1 MRAPIALDAMGG
13 DYGPEVAVRGAARV
27 ANEGVDVVLVGDTAR
42 LEPLVA
48 DLNVDLPI
56 VHASEVIGMTD
67 DPARILREKKDASVL
82 VAAKLVASGDV
93 GGFVSTGSTGAS
105 MAAAAFVIG
114 RLKGIARPGVA
125 SLFPHGPILLDAGA
139 NTQVRPEHLV
149 QFAIM
154 GSALAQTHRG
164 LVAPRV
170 GLLNIGGEDSK
181 GRDLE
186 KEALVLLR
194 EVGGINFI
202 GNVEG
207 TDLIGDR
214 VDVFVT
220 DGFTGN
226 VVLKT
231 AEAVSRLIF
240 ELVSK
245 TILELGIRD
254 VEQVQGGL
262 GQLANRLA
270 VDENGGAPLLGI
282 KGVVVVAHGSSNEAA
297 IASACR
303 LAAEGVEHDLPG
315 TIEAGLARMG
325 NSTS

>member
-1 MRAPIALDAMGG
+1 VRAPIALDAMGG

-27 ANEGVDVVLVGDTAR
+27 VNEGIDLVLVGDKAQ
-42 LEPLVA
+42 LEPIMANLE
-48 DLNVDLPI
+48 LNVPI

-67 DPARILREKKDASVL
+67 DPARALREKKDASVL

-114 RLKGIARPGVA
+114 RLKGISRPGVA

-154 GSALAQTHRG
+154 GSALAEIHPG
-164 LVAPRV
+164 LDSPRV

-186 KEALVLLR
+186 KETLALLR
-194 EVGGINFI
+194 EVPGINFI

-240 ELVSK
+240 GLVSE
-245 TILELGIRD
+245 TIIDLGISD
-254 VEQVQGGL
+254 VEQVQGAL

-282 KGVVVVAHGSSNEAA
+282 KGVVVVAHGSSNTSAV
-297 IASACR
+297 ASACR

-315 TIEAGLARMG
+315 SIEAGLARMG
-325 NSTS
+325 NGAP

>member
-1 MRAPIALDAMGG
+1 VRAPIALDAMGG

-27 ANEGVDVVLVGDTAR
+27 VREGIDLVLVGDAGQ
-42 LEPLVA
+42 LEPLIDEVGI
-48 DLNVDLPI
+48 DVPI

-67 DPARILREKKDASVL
+67 DPARALREKKDASVL

-105 MAAAAFVIG
+105 MAAAAFVVG
-114 RLKGIARPGVA
+114 RLKGISRPGVA

-154 GSALAQTHRG
+154 GTALAQTHGG
-164 LVAPRV
+164 LEAPRV

-186 KEALVLLR
+186 KETLALLR
-194 EVGGINFI
+194 KVDGINFI

-207 TDLIGDR
+207 TDLIGGR

-240 ELVSK
+240 GLVAK
-245 TILELGIRD
+245 TIVELGTPDAERI
-254 VEQVQGGL
+254 QGAL
-262 GQLANRLA
+262 GDLANRLA

-282 KGVVVVAHGSSNEAA
+282 DGVVVVAHGSSNEAA
-297 IASACR
+297 VASACR
-303 LAAEGVEHDLPG
+303 LAAESVARDLPG
-315 TIEAGLARMG
+315 QIEAGLARMG
-325 NSTS
+325 NVTS